1 MADCE
6 RCGRK
11 GRLTLVEMAGARLYV
26 CQDCGKQGK
35 PVQEPR
41 PIVPAYSPKTSSRA
55 PVPKPDAL
63 TNRELELADDFNV
76 RIQRARERKGWSRED
91 LGRKMNERVS
101 IISKLENGE
110 MRPSDD
116 LIRKLERTLEIKLM
130 EPVSDVRVQGS
141 SASQGLTLG
150 DLITRKRA

>member
-1 MADCE
+1 MAECE

-11 GRLTLVEMAGARLYV
+11 GRLTLVEIAGARLYV

-35 PVQEPR
+35 PILEPK
-41 PIVPAYSPKTSSRA
+41 PIVPAFNPRLPSKPFPTR
-55 PVPKPDAL
+55 PDAL
-63 TNRELELADDFNV
+63 TNRELELVEDYSV
-76 RIQRARERKGWSRED
+76 RIQRARERKGWSREE
-91 LGRKMNERVS
+91 LGKKMNERVS

-130 EPVSDVRVQGS
+130 EPVNDVSVHGT

>member
-6 RCGRK
+6 RCGKK
-11 GRLTLVEMAGARLYV
+11 GRLTLVEIAGARLYV
-26 CQDCGKQGK
+26 CQDCGKHGK

-41 PIVPAYSPKTSSRA
+41 PIVPAYTSKTSSRA
-55 PVPKPDAL
+55 PVPKPDAM

-91 LGRKMNERVS
+91 LGKKMSERVS

-116 LIRKLERTLEIKLM
+116 LIRKLERTLDIKLM

>member
-6 RCGRK
+6 RCGKK

-26 CQDCGKQGK
+26 CQDCGKHGK
-35 PVQEPR
+35 PLLEPR
-41 PIVPAYSPKTSSRA
+41 PIVPAYDPKSSPKGNI
-55 PVPKPDAL
+55 PKPDAL

-91 LGRKMNERVS
+91 LGRKMSERVS

-116 LIRKLERTLEIKLM
+116 LTRKLERTLGIKLM
-130 EPVSDVRVQGS
+130 EPVTDVRVQSS

-150 DLITRKRA
+150 DLITRKRE

>member
-6 RCGRK
+6 RCGKK
-11 GRLTLVEMAGARLYV
+11 GRLTLVEIAGARLYV
-26 CQDCGKQGK
+26 CQDCGKHGK

-41 PIVPAYSPKTSSRA
+41 PIVPAYTSKTSSWA
-55 PVPKPDAL
+55 PVPKPDAM
-63 TNRELELADDFNV
+63 TNRELELVDDFNV

-91 LGRKMNERVS
+91 LGKKMSERVS

-116 LIRKLERTLEIKLM
+116 LIRKLERTLDIKLM